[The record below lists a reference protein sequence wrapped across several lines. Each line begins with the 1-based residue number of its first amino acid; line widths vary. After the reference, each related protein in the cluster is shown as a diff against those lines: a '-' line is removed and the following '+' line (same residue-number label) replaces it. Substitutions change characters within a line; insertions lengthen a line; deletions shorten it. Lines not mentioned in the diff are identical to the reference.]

1 MPERDDQLV
10 SIALFYSLAA
20 RVKAARSPE
29 ELGFVMCNDTRS
41 LVEYRQAALLAVSA
55 TGRAQLAA
63 HSGLSDTD
71 RNTPYALWLA
81 AVACDIAPRCAAL
94 PETARVMPLSPE
106 MLSESLAREWDE
118 WLPGH
123 VWVLALTGPDG
134 KLHALLLLARDTPW
148 PTQLGVESPEYA
160 LLQLANLYGYAWWA
174 LVARPSRLQ
183 RLLPATVRRRAG
195 LVLLL
200 LLLVMLIPIREYTL
214 VPAEV
219 ISLNSEVIAAPS
231 DGVIHQMKVPP
242 NTPVVAGQ
250 VLAELD
256 DTTLKNRLAIAQ
268 AELATA
274 TVNMHQASQQAIED
288 PNARAELALTEGK
301 WREQKVQVASLQRE
315 LEKLSIRAR
324 SSGVFVYTDP
334 DDWAGRPVQTGERI
348 GLLAD
353 PTKLGVRAWAPAA
366 ESTNLNPHA
375 AMTVFLKVAPLHPL
389 TARLDYAG
397 YETVEAP
404 NGVASYLLRGT
415 VTDPSSAARIGLQG
429 TARVS
434 GDWTLLGYLIF
445 RRPLATLRAWCGF

>member
-1 MPERDDQLV
+1 MRARILNASAGSGKTYQLAYKYVRDVVEQPG
-10 SIALFYSLAA
+10 IYRHILA
-20 RVKAARSPE
+20 VTFTNKATE
-29 ELGFVMCNDTRS
+29 EMKSRILK
-41 LVEYRQAALLAVSA
+41 EIHLLA
-55 TGRAQLAA
+55 
-63 HSGLSDTD
+63 SGQPSSYLDNLCRELSLD
-71 RNTPYALWLA
+71 A
-81 AVACDIAPRCAAL
+81 
-94 PETARVMPLSPE
+94 
-106 MLSESLAREWDE
+106 
-118 WLPGH
+118 
-123 VWVLALTGPDG
+123 
-134 KLHALLLLARDTPW
+134 
-148 PTQLGVESPEYA
+148 
-160 LLQLANLYGYAWWA
+160 
-174 LVARPSRLQ
+174 
-183 RLLPATVRRRAG
+183 ATVRRRAG

-434 GDWTLLGYLIF
+434 GDWSLLGYLIF

>member
-1 MPERDDQLV
+1 M

-256 DTTLKNRLAIAQ
+256 DTTLKNRL
-268 AELATA
+268 
-274 TVNMHQASQQAIED
+274 
-288 PNARAELALTEGK
+288 
-301 WREQKVQVASLQRE
+301 
-315 LEKLSIRAR
+315 
-324 SSGVFVYTDP
+324 
-334 DDWAGRPVQTGERI
+334 
-348 GLLAD
+348 
-353 PTKLGVRAWAPAA
+353 
-366 ESTNLNPHA
+366 
-375 AMTVFLKVAPLHPL
+375 
-389 TARLDYAG
+389 
-397 YETVEAP
+397 
-404 NGVASYLLRGT
+404 
-415 VTDPSSAARIGLQG
+415 
-429 TARVS
+429 
-434 GDWTLLGYLIF
+434 
-445 RRPLATLRAWCGF
+445 

>member
-1 MPERDDQLV
+1 V

-353 PTKLGVRAWAPAA
+353 PTKLGVRAWR
-366 ESTNLNPHA
+366 LRRNPP
-375 AMTVFLKVAPLHPL
+375 T
-389 TARLDYAG
+389 
-397 YETVEAP
+397 
-404 NGVASYLLRGT
+404 
-415 VTDPSSAARIGLQG
+415 
-429 TARVS
+429 
-434 GDWTLLGYLIF
+434 
-445 RRPLATLRAWCGF
+445 

>member
-1 MPERDDQLV
+1 
-10 SIALFYSLAA
+10 
-20 RVKAARSPE
+20 
-29 ELGFVMCNDTRS
+29 
-41 LVEYRQAALLAVSA
+41 
-55 TGRAQLAA
+55 
-63 HSGLSDTD
+63 
-71 RNTPYALWLA
+71 
-81 AVACDIAPRCAAL
+81 
-94 PETARVMPLSPE
+94 
-106 MLSESLAREWDE
+106 
-118 WLPGH
+118 
-123 VWVLALTGPDG
+123 
-134 KLHALLLLARDTPW
+134 
-148 PTQLGVESPEYA
+148 
-160 LLQLANLYGYAWWA
+160 
-174 LVARPSRLQ
+174 RLQ

-334 DDWAGRPVQTGERI
+334 D
-348 GLLAD
+348 
-353 PTKLGVRAWAPAA
+353 
-366 ESTNLNPHA
+366 
-375 AMTVFLKVAPLHPL
+375 
-389 TARLDYAG
+389 
-397 YETVEAP
+397 
-404 NGVASYLLRGT
+404 
-415 VTDPSSAARIGLQG
+415 
-429 TARVS
+429 
-434 GDWTLLGYLIF
+434 
-445 RRPLATLRAWCGF
+445 